1 MRGASA
7 KQENVWRVLKA
18 AVAEAG
24 GVSDVFVYRERI
36 MKRAAIPD
44 VEAFWEMAD
53 YLTQRGYITKGSPDY
68 WVFAVTSR
76 GILEAARQRQPAL

>member
-1 MRGASA
+1 VRGASA

-53 YLTQRGYITKGSPDY
+53 YLAQRGYITKGSPDY
-68 WVFAVTSR
+68 WAFAVTSR
-76 GILEAARQRQPAL
+76 GILEAARQRQSTL